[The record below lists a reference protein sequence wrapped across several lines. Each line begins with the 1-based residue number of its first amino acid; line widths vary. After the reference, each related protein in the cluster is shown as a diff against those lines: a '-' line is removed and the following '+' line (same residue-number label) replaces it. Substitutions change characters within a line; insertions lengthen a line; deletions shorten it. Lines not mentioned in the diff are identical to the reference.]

1 MTGGWI
7 IYSVPAGLPS
17 FGIISVSAGLVLVT
31 TIHHCILA
39 VFTTANAY
47 RTEVRGIPEFGRF
60 FDASTGTMGPTTS
73 LRQAWMSVLQ
83 HAPVLAGAKGI

>member
-7 IYSVPAGLPS
+7 IYSVRAGLPS

-47 RTEVRGIPEFGRF
+47 RTEVRVSENLG
-60 FDASTGTMGPTTS
+60 DSSTGTTGPTTS